1 MFDEMHIEDFK
12 LLEPHEQTHFA
23 LLRFYV
29 SNWIIEV
36 LNVVCLQ
43 PDKDMENKN
52 VYYEI
57 VEIISTEEKERKAE
71 EVAQERQQEE
81 DARRRHDEERERK
94 AEE

>member
-1 MFDEMHIEDFK
+1 MHIEDFK

-52 VYYEI
+52 GPAHQSPAHASGE
-57 VEIISTEEKERKAE
+57 T
-71 EVAQERQQEE
+71 
-81 DARRRHDEERERK
+81 
-94 AEE
+94 